1 MLLAVLAQAARA
13 KANEPSVAFELG
25 ETIAYGA
32 IAIFV
37 FLMIASAWVTR
48 DAVKYDRDMGAKI
61 GFAMFLSLLVP
72 LIATALAARGFIEGG
87 LWVPVLMGAGILCW
101 FGTLVGYTIVSQ
113 RWKTQDDA
121 MEKDRQAA
129 LYADVKPGGTNPQ
142 FSPGDEVSDDTEP
155 AVLPD
160 SAGHLSAMGKI
171 GSLRDAPPGVPAN
184 APTLHPDK
192 GPRASEIDGNPPLPP
207 GEVKIR
213 SLCCNQKMRN
223 SGERLGKQRRCPKCG
238 VAPFRYKL
246 EPENQS
252 PPA

>member
-1 MLLAVLAQAARA
+1 MLLAFLAQASRA

-37 FLMIASAWVTR
+37 FLLIASAWVTR

-72 LIATALAARGFIEGG
+72 TIASALATQGFIEGG
-87 LWVPVLMGAGILCW
+87 PWQLFVMGGGILCW
-101 FGTLVGYTIVSQ
+101 FGTLIGYTVISQ
-113 RWKTQDDA
+113 RWKTQDAA
-121 MEKDRQAA
+121 MAKDRQEELARKSA
-129 LYADVKPGGTNPQ
+129 GAPQ
-142 FSPGDEVSDDTEP
+142 FAAGDEVPDDTAP

-160 SAGHLSAMGKI
+160 TAGHLSAMGKL
-171 GSLRDAPPGVPAN
+171 GSISQTPAQGVPTN

-192 GPRASEIDGNPPLPP
+192 GPRASEIPGNPPLPP
-207 GEVKIR
+207 GEIKIR
-213 SLCCNQKMRN
+213 TLCCNTKIRN
-223 SGERLGKQRRCPKCG
+223 QAEKLGKQRRCPKCG

-246 EPENQS
+246 EPV
-252 PPA
+252 AA

>member
-1 MLLAVLAQAARA
+1 MPLALLAQAARA

-25 ETIAYGA
+25 ETIVYGA
-32 IAIFV
+32 MAIFV
-37 FLMIASAWVTR
+37 FLLIASAWVTR

-72 LIATALAARGFIEGG
+72 LIATALAARGFVPDG
-87 LWVPVLMGAGILCW
+87 LWVPALMGAGMLCW
-101 FGTLVGYTIVSQ
+101 FGTLIGYTVVSQ
-113 RWKTQDDA
+113 RWKTQDA
-121 MEKDRQAA
+121 ARAKDRQEEAA
-129 LYADVKPGGTNPQ
+129 RKASVAPQ
-142 FSPGDEVSDDTEP
+142 FAPGDEVADDTEP

-160 SAGHLSAMGKI
+160 TAGHLSAIGKA
-171 GSLRDAPPGVPAN
+171 GSISQTPPQSVPAN

-192 GPRASEIDGNPPLPP
+192 GPRASEIAENPPLPP

-246 EPENQS
+246 EPVTV
-252 PPA
+252 